1 MGVGG
6 STTVLVYKREALLKS
21 KKKND
26 SRTRTKN
33 RVNIHNKVT
42 KLNI

>member
-21 KKKND
+21 KKKM
-26 SRTRTKN
+26 TQELEQKTG
-33 RVNIHNKVT
+33 
-42 KLNI
+42 